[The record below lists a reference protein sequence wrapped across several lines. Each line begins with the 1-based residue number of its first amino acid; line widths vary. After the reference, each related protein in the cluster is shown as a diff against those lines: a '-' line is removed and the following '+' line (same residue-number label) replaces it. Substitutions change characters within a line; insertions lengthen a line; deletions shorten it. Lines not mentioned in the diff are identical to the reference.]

1 MKKETW
7 FFLILAYAIAWLV
20 WITAE
25 LFGVGP
31 DRGEYIAAFGVAGPA
46 LAAVFLSRRGQ
57 DGSGER
63 LSTRLLSFALLWF
76 FAWAVYIANDR
87 LRGIHA
93 PTSIPYYLLVGL
105 LAAIPA
111 WILSGAF
118 TRDPGV
124 RELLHSLV
132 HPDNWRWQVVAFF
145 FWPAILL
152 IPAAIAHLFHAP
164 LTLPQHRD
172 TIWLST
178 AYGGIAFLN
187 AFLFTAALEEPGWR
201 GFLLPRLQQ
210 RFSPLLASLLVWF
223 PWTLWR
229 PARLPSPL
237 SLQPG
242 GLLAAPRRFPHPH
255 HHHPHLAL
263 QPFRRQSPHRSDL
276 PRRHEH
282 LSFGPSLLSV
292 GLSPCHSFRRHRHLH
307 RAHVAPS
314 NPAFITKLRA
324 LYWLPSEADTSPKCG
339 QSKFPGSVDSLISI
353 PTERLRRE
361 NRQPSE

>member
-7 FFLILAYAIAWLV
+7 YFLILAYAIAWLV

-46 LAAVFLSRRGQ
+46 LAAVLLSRRQ
-57 DGSGER
+57 DGPGEP
-63 LSTRLLSFALLWF
+63 LPVRLLSFALLWL
-76 FAWAVYIANDR
+76 FAWAIYIANDR

-93 PTSIPYYLLVGL
+93 PTSIIYYLLVGL

-124 RELLHSLV
+124 RELLYTVV
-132 HPDNWRWQVVAFF
+132 HPGNWRWQAVAFF

-164 LTLPQHRD
+164 LTWPQHRD
-172 TIWLST
+172 TVWLST

-210 RFSPLLASLLVWF
+210 RFSPLIASLLVWF
-223 PWTLWR
+223 PWALWHAPLDFHRPFRFTLVNYLLIRVVFLIPITIMLTWLYNRSGANLLTVIIFHAAMNTFPSVLPYYQWAYLLVIVLAIIVLFTDRMWR
-229 PARLPSPL
+229 PQIQPPSPSSTPL
-237 SLQPG
+237 
-242 GLLAAPRRFPHPH
+242 
-255 HHHPHLAL
+255 
-263 QPFRRQSPHRSDL
+263 
-276 PRRHEH
+276 
-282 LSFGPSLLSV
+282 
-292 GLSPCHSFRRHRHLH
+292 
-307 RAHVAPS
+307 
-314 NPAFITKLRA
+314 
-324 LYWLPSEADTSPKCG
+324 
-339 QSKFPGSVDSLISI
+339 
-353 PTERLRRE
+353 
-361 NRQPSE
+361 

>member
-7 FFLILAYAIAWLV
+7 FFLILAYAVAWLV

-93 PTSIPYYLLVGL
+93 PTSIPYYLLVGF

-132 HPDNWRWQVVAFF
+132 RPGNWRWQAVAFF

-152 IPAAIAHLFHAP
+152 IPAAIARLFHAP
-164 LTLPQHRD
+164 LTWPQHRD

-187 AFLFTAALEEPGWR
+187 AFLFTAAFEEPGWR

-223 PWTLWR
+223 PWALWH
-229 PARLPSPL
+229 APL
-237 SLQPG
+237 DFH
-242 GLLAAPRRFPHPH
+242 R
-255 HHHPHLAL
+255 
-263 QPFRRQSPHRSDL
+263 PFRFNLVDYLLLRVVFLIPITIILTWLYNRYRANLLTVIIFHAAMNTFPSVLPYYQWAYLLVILFAIAVIFTDRMWRQCP
-276 PRRHEH
+276 
-282 LSFGPSLLSV
+282 
-292 GLSPCHSFRRHRHLH
+292 
-307 RAHVAPS
+307 
-314 NPAFITKLRA
+314 
-324 LYWLPSEADTSPKCG
+324 DTS
-339 QSKFPGSVDSLISI
+339 GSSATRV
-353 PTERLRRE
+353 EM
-361 NRQPSE
+361 

>member
-46 LAAVFLSRRGQ
+46 LGAVFLSRRGQ

-76 FAWAVYIANDR
+76 FGWTVYIANDR
-87 LRGIHA
+87 LRGIRA

-132 HPDNWRWQVVAFF
+132 HPGNWRWQAVAFF

-164 LTLPQHRD
+164 LTWPQHRD

-210 RFSPLLASLLVWF
+210 RFSPLFASLLVWL
-223 PWTLWR
+223 PWALWH
-229 PARLPSPL
+229 APL
-237 SLQPG
+237 DFH
-242 GLLAAPRRFPHPH
+242 R
-255 HHHPHLAL
+255 
-263 QPFRRQSPHRSDL
+263 PFRFNLVDYLLLRVVFLIPITIILTWLYNRSRANLLTVIIFHAAMNTFPSVL
-276 PRRHEH
+276 PYYQWAY
-282 LSFGPSLLSV
+282 LLV
-292 GLSPCHSFRRHRHLH
+292 ILFAIAVIFTDRMWRLCP
-307 RAHVAPS
+307 
-314 NPAFITKLRA
+314 
-324 LYWLPSEADTSPKCG
+324 DTS
-339 QSKFPGSVDSLISI
+339 GSSV
-353 PTERLRRE
+353 TRVEM
-361 NRQPSE
+361 